1 MPEKTHKSIKMKL
14 FPKGQVVIPVELR
27 RKYHLE
33 IGDHINVVSTD
44 QGILLKPFYS
54 FFASL
59 EKGETKVELKL
70 IVLFQTVFVLKS
82 YYKVPKNSIATSLTI
97 LLKYHNRKS
106 PPKR

>member
-44 QGILLKPFYS
+44 QGILLKPS
-54 FFASL
+54 SKKA
-59 EKGETKVELKL
+59 G
-70 IVLFQTVFVLKS
+70 
-82 YYKVPKNSIATSLTI
+82 
-97 LLKYHNRKS
+97 
-106 PPKR
+106 

>member
-44 QGILLKPFYS
+44 QGILLKPS
-54 FFASL
+54 S
-59 EKGETKVELKL
+59 KRQDNV
-70 IVLFQTVFVLKS
+70 
-82 YYKVPKNSIATSLTI
+82 SLTDRLFGI
-97 LLKYHNRKS
+97 FKNNAEAKPNITKKDIQETTENS
-106 PPKR
+106 FSKDWSK